1 MTNTTTLSVLMATG
15 ETVMGRLY
23 HHFSGQESS
32 AGTRMLLIIGLA
44 LSALLA
50 LRVIRRMSEGV
61 IHKIEADKSVHSGFT
76 HRPKYITLT
85 RLIGSGVAFLIY
97 FLSFGF
103 ILQELGVNLT
113 AYLASAT
120 VIGLAISFGSQGL
133 VQDIVIGL
141 TLIFSD
147 TMEVGDLVEVAGT
160 IMIVIGRVEEIG
172 LRFTKLINFY
182 NQEVFVPNRTITNVS
197 RYPLGGIYAYADI
210 QIPLGADPA
219 KAVQAIGEIAAGMWG
234 QFGAIILSQP
244 VVGPVETAP
253 GGRWSF
259 LRVHFKIWPG
269 QGGLIENTFRQQII
283 SAMRTICPT
292 YADWQV
298 PVTYR
303 AVSAAKK
310 LKATS
315 PVEGRVLPHGGF
327 GDTSTTL
334 SPGPPA
340 GGGDHTGSSAPR
352 PSADN
357 APNEAP
363 IKQDSL
369 C

>member
-1 MTNTTTLSVLMATG
+1 MTNASAFSGLMASG

-23 HHFSGQESS
+23 HHFSGQDSTPG
-32 AGTRMLLIIGLA
+32 ARILLIIVLSLMALLVLA
-44 LSALLA
+44 L
-50 LRVIRRMSEGV
+50 IRRLCESF
-61 IHKIEADKSVHSGFT
+61 IHKIEADKTIHTGIN
-76 HRPKYITLT
+76 HKPKYITLT
-85 RLIGSGVAFLIY
+85 RLIGSALTFLIY
-97 FLSFGF
+97 FFGF
-103 ILQELGVNLT
+103 GFVLQELGVNLT

-160 IMIVIGRVEEIG
+160 ITIVIGRVEEIG

-182 NQEVFVPNRTITNVS
+182 NQEVFIPNRTINNVS

-210 QIPLGADPA
+210 QIPLGADRT
-219 KAVQAIGEIAAGMWG
+219 KAMEAIEEIATGMWG
-234 QFGAIILSQP
+234 QFGAIILTKP

-253 GGRWSF
+253 GGHWTF
-259 LRVHFKIWPG
+259 LRVYFKIWPG

-303 AVSAAKK
+303 AVTAAKHAK
-310 LKATS
+310 DESAVPGRVS
-315 PVEGRVLPHGGF
+315 PHGEGR
-327 GDTSTTL
+327 GDRAYL
-334 SPGPPA
+334 GV
-340 GGGDHTGSSAPR
+340 GSSADGGAINLSTTPLMR
-352 PSADN
+352 ADN
-357 APNEAP
+357 TPNQTP
-363 IKQDSL
+363 TIKD
-369 C
+369 